1 MSSPEEFFYNVQR
14 APNVDVT
21 ITPTAKALELLR
33 NESRGAP
40 NWRYRNVSSAPVTVA
55 FGTSRFSPE
64 RQSLVHGPVVRIQW
78 APGEEVEIPANFAA
92 VIHDV
97 RIPVGATEPI
107 CMGGTAPCQLV
118 RTHPKQD
125 YQLHPSLLPNPAAEA
140 AAVRRPKTWIDPK
153 VVNNNE

>member
-1 MSSPEEFFYNVQR
+1 MTSPEEFFYNVQR
-14 APNVDVT
+14 APNVDVS
-21 ITPTAKALELLR
+21 IMPRARALEMLR
-33 NESRGAP
+33 NESKGAP
-40 NWRYRNVSSAPVTVA
+40 NWTFKSVASAPVTVS
-55 FGTSRFSPE
+55 FGTSVFSHANACFV
-64 RQSLVHGPVVRIQW
+64 QGPVVRIQW

-97 RIPVGATEPI
+97 RIPVGATAPI

-153 VVNNNE
+153 VVTHE